1 MWFGTQDGLNR
12 FDGRQFTT
20 IRSNCARNDSSC
32 NFIFGISKMIT
43 ALLADSRDQLWV
55 GTTNGVVIYNRYKNL
70 FVKPE
75 SIYTGFKIPGPMNVK
90 EIKEDRMGYIWIVD
104 NDNRFYC
111 YNASAKKMENMSW
124 QGDSSDRLAAI
135 TVDSAGKTWVSTD
148 KEVYYLSQRSFKP
161 INLNK
166 KLGRSDFTIN
176 TIIFIQNRLW
186 VLMNGNE
193 IVILQNPSD
202 DNSIISSFENEFGK
216 QVSFT
221 DARLIHQSDSN
232 TVWIGTRSKGI
243 IKLNLATKSAVNAV
257 ASSASN
263 SLKSNFILSFFSN
276 SQHITWIG
284 MSGGL
289 AKYDLQKMQ
298 FSLWRNE
305 PKDNLSIPDNRVFS
319 IYIDNDK
326 KMYCGTLYDGLMRK
340 DIQTGQYDYYQPFT
354 KKYEEN
360 SAKNIYEIIA
370 GENNS
375 LWMATWAG
383 LYNFDKTSDRF
394 QQYINPDDERTTQLC
409 SIIKLKSKKAILAG
423 GYKGGLAVF
432 NLDTKKWELPNDKS
446 GVLKNKTFRVR
457 YMREFDNGDV
467 YMSTEAQGFMKYNYL
482 TGEFTFYPPL
492 QRVSGTSRHFWFANE
507 FYWIATDDGL
517 IQTSSKDFSIIKV
530 WTTLDGLPNDVIYAV
545 VPDNHGRI
553 WISTNNGL
561 AAIYPSLSIC
571 KKFTVEDGLQDSEF
585 NTAACYKTADGKIWF
600 GGVNGLNLVDPELT
614 KTESYTAAPLITS
627 IRIMNEPYVS
637 DTSVTYLHSLQLPF
651 NKNFISFEFQSPVY
665 SQTENAIY
673 EYKLE
678 GVDTGWVQNGTRNF
692 VNYTQI
698 APGNYRFLIRSA
710 NSNYEWSRETILSI
724 IIHPPWYKT
733 WWFITSISLMIL
745 FGLYTAYRFRINQVR
760 KMERMRQRISADLH
774 DDIGSSLTTI
784 NILSKLA
791 IDEGPESNKRNIYLQ
806 DINEQTASVTESL
819 RDIVWSI
826 NPENDKIEDIIDRMK
841 RYAGQLLES
850 KNIFYELRIDKEWN
864 GLSLDL
870 LARQNLY
877 LIFKEAINNLV
888 KYASATQVTISI
900 FRDQRFL
907 YMKITDNGSGFD
919 MATIKRGNGLSN
931 MEKRA
936 IAMNSNL
943 QVNTQPGLGT
953 QIELTVPVK
962 DV

>member
-12 FDGRQFTT
+12 FDGKRFTT

-43 ALLADSRDQLWV
+43 ALLADSRDQLWI
-55 GTTNGVVIYNRYKNL
+55 GTTNGIVLYNRYL
-70 FVKPE
+70 SIFIRPE
-75 SIYTGFKIPGPMNVK
+75 SIYNGLKLPALMNVK
-90 EIKEDRMGYIWIVD
+90 EIKEDKTGNIWIVD
-104 NDNRFYC
+104 NDNLFYC
-111 YNASAKKMENMSW
+111 YNTSEKKMETFSW
-124 QGDSSDRLAAI
+124 QGNSSNRLAAI
-135 TVDSAGKTWVSTD
+135 TMDSAEKTWVSTD

-176 TIIFIQNRLW
+176 TIAFIRNRLW
-186 VLMNGNE
+186 ILMNGNE
-193 IVILQNPSD
+193 IAIIQNPSD
-202 DNSIISSFENEFGK
+202 NNSIVSSFENEFGK

-232 TVWIGTRSKGI
+232 TIWIGTRSEGV
-243 IKLNLATKSAVNAV
+243 IKLNLNAASAVKSG
-257 ASSASN
+257 ASNNSN

-305 PKDNLSIPDNRVFS
+305 PKDNLSTPDNRVFS
-319 IYIDNDK
+319 IYIDNNRK
-326 KMYCGTLYDGLMRK
+326 LFCGTLYDGLMSK

-360 SAKNIYEIIA
+360 SSKNIYEIIA

-383 LYNFDKTSDRF
+383 LYNFDKSSHHF

-409 SIIKLKSKKAILAG
+409 SIIKLKTKHSILAG
-423 GYKGGLAVF
+423 GYKGGLALF
-432 NLDTKKWELPNDKS
+432 NLDSKKWELPNDKS

-467 YMSTEAQGFMKYNYL
+467 YMSTEAQCFAKYNYL
-482 TGEFTFYPPL
+482 SGEFTFYPLL
-492 QRVSGTSRHFWFANE
+492 QRVSGTSRHFWFDNE
-507 FYWIATDDGL
+507 FCWIATDDGL
-517 IQTSSKDFSIIKV
+517 IQASSKDFSIIKV
-530 WTTLDGLPNDVIYAV
+530 WTTNDGLPNDVIYAV

-561 AAIYPSLSIC
+561 AAIYPQLSIC
-571 KKFTVEDGLQDSEF
+571 KKFNAEDGLQDLEF
-585 NTAACYKTADGKIWF
+585 NTAACYKTVDGKIWF

-614 KTESYTAAPLITS
+614 TAESYTAAPLITS
-627 IRIMNEPYVS
+627 ILTMNEPYNS
-637 DTSVTYLHSLQLPF
+637 DSSVTYLHSLQLPF

-665 SQTENAIY
+665 SQTENVIY
-673 EYKLE
+673 EYKLD

-698 APGNYRFLIRSA
+698 APGNYRFRVRSA
-710 NSNYEWSRETILSI
+710 NNNYEWSPETTLVISI
-724 IIHPPWYKT
+724 QPPWYKT
-733 WWFITSISLMIL
+733 WWFITFLMLLIISV
-745 FGLYTAYRFRINQVR
+745 LYTAYRFRINQVR

-791 IDEGPESNKRNIYLQ
+791 IDETPDSNKRNIYLQ
-806 DINEQTASVTESL
+806 NINEQTASVTESL

-850 KNIFYELRIDKEWN
+850 RNIFYDLRIDKEWN

-870 LARQNLY
+870 LARQNFY

-888 KYASATQVTISI
+888 KYSSATQVTISI

-907 YMKITDNGSGFD
+907 YMKVTDNGSGFD
-919 MATIKRGNGLSN
+919 MATIKRGNGLNN

-936 IAMNSNL
+936 IAIHGKF